1 MHKVIELEN
10 GLKIVME
17 KIDGVNS
24 VSVGVMVRNG
34 SRDETSEVNGISH
47 FIEHMFF
54 KGTEKRSFNGITSAI
69 ENIGGQINAFTGKE
83 TTCYFVKVLG
93 SHIETGLD
101 VLSDIILNSKFDKDE
116 IEKEKGVVL
125 EEINMSTD
133 SPEEVLED
141 LHSSIAFKGSS
152 LERPIL
158 GTHETVKSFTRE
170 TIVDYIEKRYV
181 PKNSVISICG
191 KLEFD
196 NIEDLVIK
204 YFGKWKNKEDIKE
217 GCDEFEALE
226 GSLSIEKEIEQLH
239 INIGYKGL
247 PYNHKNSYALVL
259 VNTILGGGA
268 SSILFNKVREELG
281 LCYSIY
287 SYMDSYRGVGGMN
300 IYLGL
305 NKNSA
310 KKALEVIKESIDDF
324 TKNGITEEML
334 KINKE
339 KIKGTY
345 ILGQESTSSKMFA
358 SAKSLLFRG
367 EIRTEENVIEKIDAI
382 TMESVNEV
390 IEHCFKQG
398 ALSASYVGPCIEKE
412 ELNSIIFN

>member
-1 MHKVIELEN
+1 MHKVIELKN

-34 SRDETSEVNGISH
+34 SRDETEDINGISH

-141 LHSSIAFKGSS
+141 LHSSIAFKDTS

-170 TIVDYIEKRYV
+170 KIVDYIERRYV

-191 KLEFD
+191 KLEF
-196 NIEDLVIK
+196 NEIEDLVTK
-204 YFGKWKNKEDIKE
+204 YFGEWKNKEEIKE
-217 GCDEFEALE
+217 NNEKFEAKE

-287 SYMDSYRGVGGMN
+287 SYMDSYRGAGGMN

-310 KKALEVIKESIDDF
+310 KKALEVIKESMDNF
-324 TKNGITEEML
+324 VQKGITEEEL

-358 SAKSLLFRG
+358 NAKSLLFRG
-367 EIRTEENVIEKIDAI
+367 EIRTEEKVIEKIDNI
-382 TMESVNEV
+382 SMENVNEV
-390 IEHCFKQG
+390 IEYCFKDG
-398 ALSASYVGPCIEKE
+398 ALNTAYVGPTIDRE